1 MLIIFCFNQKGG
13 DLDGEMIRAK
23 KAGRKIEETN
33 VLNWFSQLLRALA
46 YIHSRHILH
55 RDIKPRYLI
64 ALIHCSEYFSLETN
78 IFEILRNIFM
88 SEGQVRLGDF
98 GISRILLTT
107 TDLATTFIGT
117 FDSNSLR

>member
-1 MLIIFCFNQKGG
+1 MLIIFCFNPKGG

-64 ALIHCSEYFSLETN
+64 ALIHCSECFSLETYKYY
-78 IFEILRNIFM
+78 
-88 SEGQVRLGDF
+88 
-98 GISRILLTT
+98 
-107 TDLATTFIGT
+107 
-117 FDSNSLR
+117 